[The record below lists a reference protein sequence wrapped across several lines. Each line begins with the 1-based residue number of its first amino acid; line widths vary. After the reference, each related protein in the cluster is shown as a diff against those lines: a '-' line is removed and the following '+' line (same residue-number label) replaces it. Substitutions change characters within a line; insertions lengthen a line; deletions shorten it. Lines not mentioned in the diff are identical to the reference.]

1 MFPEDVKTEILDR
14 TDIVALIGQTVQLR
28 KAGTIFKGLCPF
40 HSEKTP
46 SFTVSPERRTFH
58 CFGCQKHGNAIDF
71 VMESEGLSFRDALE
85 KLAHMC
91 GMELP
96 ETKRESPEVKAERAR
111 QKSEKERLIA
121 VQEKLASYY
130 ADTLFG
136 PFGQPA
142 RDYLIQRR
150 VSPKSVQ
157 AFRLGYATGDK
168 ADFARFVMAHQLPLG
183 DLVTLGFLMPPENP
197 TNISPRDPLRGHYL
211 RFRRRVMF
219 PVLSPQG
226 EVVGFTGRVLD
237 AQIKTA
243 KYMNSP
249 ETPIFIK
256 GENLYGISTARSAV
270 HRKNRLILCEGNL
283 DVIMLWQSGIEEV
296 AAAMGTALTSKQAQL
311 IHRLTDQVFC
321 VMDGDAAGQKAT
333 LSSLITFLQAGI
345 EPRAVRLPPEEDP
358 DSFVRKFGPQAF
370 ERLLEQAEP
379 LLDLAITRAIQ
390 THPQDLPGRAAC
402 LKALAPYLAEIK
414 DPLIFE
420 LYRTKLAQQLA
431 IHPDLV
437 DKAIEACK
445 TAHAETVPESNQ
457 TQVGHFTGQ
466 KSRSPRPPKPANQT
480 VKKPSDSCPP
490 EQEKV
495 LEFIMHFPKCV
506 LLFHQRNAYEC
517 LTQPGL
523 ADFVSSLYTEVAAEP
538 ELPPNIDQLLEQ
550 QGDEAVKNLLWKCR
564 IQDPSQN
571 DDTIEQAF
579 SDALTALQRG
589 HLQRQRGAITS
600 RMVQLF
606 STPGPEL
613 EQCQEQLKTI
623 QEQLAL
629 LSRPSLGKEP

>member
-333 LSSLITFLQAGI
+333 L
-345 EPRAVRLPPEEDP
+345 
-358 DSFVRKFGPQAF
+358 FG
-370 ERLLEQAEP
+370 
-379 LLDLAITRAIQ
+379 
-390 THPQDLPGRAAC
+390 
-402 LKALAPYLAEIK
+402 
-414 DPLIFE
+414 
-420 LYRTKLAQQLA
+420 
-431 IHPDLV
+431 
-437 DKAIEACK
+437 
-445 TAHAETVPESNQ
+445 S
-457 TQVGHFTGQ
+457 
-466 KSRSPRPPKPANQT
+466 
-480 VKKPSDSCPP
+480 
-490 EQEKV
+490 
-495 LEFIMHFPKCV
+495 
-506 LLFHQRNAYEC
+506 
-517 LTQPGL
+517 
-523 ADFVSSLYTEVAAEP
+523 
-538 ELPPNIDQLLEQ
+538 
-550 QGDEAVKNLLWKCR
+550 
-564 IQDPSQN
+564 
-571 DDTIEQAF
+571 
-579 SDALTALQRG
+579 
-589 HLQRQRGAITS
+589 
-600 RMVQLF
+600 
-606 STPGPEL
+606 
-613 EQCQEQLKTI
+613 
-623 QEQLAL
+623 
-629 LSRPSLGKEP
+629 